1 MDPKDPAGE
10 RPRDLSRRRFLV
22 VASATAGAAV
32 VASAL
37 PAAAGRRATAA
48 SGART
53 SAASAPP
60 LPDLTGQTG
69 VLWGLKYDPHVE
81 AYQRMVDVFNKKTG
95 AQMTVVP
102 VDPGPSGP
110 PGALGATYLAAVAS
124 GTQPDVMCYYGASMV
139 PLYMQNSTMP
149 LKDSVYA
156 VQGIDPATTFIG
168 DSMGPWVWKGEYYGV
183 PVESNGVGSMVN
195 VPVDDLQALGLADKY
210 PPSNGQT
217 FFDSYDSMYQLAQA
231 LQTKDGDTVTRWG
244 LSSKAFELE
253 SLTGIMASLGVKWWD
268 PSAKK
273 FNFDTPEGAQAFD
286 LLVAKPV
293 ALGIETELDQSS
305 TQAALAGKV
314 ALSRGDGGP
323 SVVGADA
330 GFDFEL
336 AGAPRVKEGE
346 DPTLIGGG
354 GWGFF
359 APAQRQEPGAVH
371 RLPALRGKRGG
382 ADGVRQDLRR
392 PAQLRVG
399 GLRRPT
405 RPASRIRSPSNA
417 IFRAAPAFTAMALR
431 TKFFGEGYGYYGEMQ
446 KAAGDVSSQV
456 RQGLMT
462 TEQGAAELQKR
473 AEAQYA
479 QFQQDLQSAG

>member
-10 RPRDLSRRRFLV
+10 RPGNRSRRKFLGVAGV
-22 VASATAGAAV
+22 VVTAAV
-32 VASAL
+32 LAGTLPVAADQSPS
-37 PAAAGRRATAA
+37 PAGGATD
-48 SGART
+48 

-81 AYQRMVDVFNKKTG
+81 AYQRMVDAFNKKTG

-102 VDPGPSGP
+102 VDPGSAGP

-124 GTQPDVMCYYGASMV
+124 GTQPDVMVYYGASMV
-139 PLYMQNSTMP
+139 PLYMQDSVMP
-149 LKDSVYA
+149 IKDSVYA
-156 VQGIDPATTFIG
+156 VQGVDPATDFIG
-168 DSMGPWVWKGEYYGV
+168 DAMGPWVWQGEYYGV
-183 PVESNGVGSMVN
+183 PLESNGVGSMVN
-195 VPVDDLQALGLADKY
+195 VPVDDLQALGLADKF

-217 FFDSYDSMYQLAQA
+217 FFDSYDSMYELAQA

-244 LSSKAFELE
+244 LSSKGFEFE
-253 SLTGIMASLGVKWWD
+253 SLAGIMASLGVDWWD
-268 PSAKK
+268 PAAKK
-273 FNFDTPEGAQAFD
+273 FNFDTPEGAKAFD
-286 LLVAKPV
+286 MLVAKPV
-293 ALGIETELDQSS
+293 ALGIETELDQSA

-330 GFDFEL
+330 GFAFEL
-336 AGAPRVKEGE
+336 AGAPRVTEGE

-354 GWGFF
+354 GWGVF
-359 APAQRQEPGAVH
+359 APAQAKNPELSLAFLRFMATEEGQMEYAKIYDGLLNFAWADFADDTTRFADPTEAN
-371 RLPALRGKRGG
+371 AL
-382 ADGVRQDLRR
+382 
-392 PAQLRVG
+392 
-399 GLRRPT
+399 
-405 RPASRIRSPSNA
+405 
-417 IFRAAPAFTAMALR
+417 FRAAPAFTAMALR

-456 RQGLMT
+456 RQGLLT
-462 TEQGAAELQKR
+462 PEQGAAELQKR

-479 QFQQDLQSAG
+479 QFLTDLENAG

>member
-10 RPRDLSRRRFLV
+10 RPADPSRRRFLI
-22 VASATAGAAV
+22 VAGATATAAV

-37 PAAAGRRATAA
+37 PAAASRGTTARA
-48 SGART
+48 GKRT
-53 SAASAPP
+53 SDQSAPP

-69 VLWGLKYDPHVE
+69 VLWGLKYDPHVA
-81 AYQRMVDVFNKKTG
+81 AYQRMVDAFNKKTG
-95 AQMTVVP
+95 AQLTVVP

-110 PGALGATYLAAVAS
+110 PGALGATFLAAVAS

-168 DSMGPWVWKGEYYGV
+168 DAMGPWVWKDEYYGV

-195 VPVDDLQALGLADKY
+195 VPVDDVKALGLADQY

-217 FFDSYDSMYQLAQA
+217 FFDSYDSMYKLAQA

-253 SLTGIMASLGVKWWD
+253 SLTGIMASLGVDWWD
-268 PSAKK
+268 PAAKK
-273 FNFDTPEGAQAFD
+273 FNFDTPEGAKAFD
-286 LLVAKPV
+286 LLVAQPV

-359 APAQRQEPGAVH
+359 APATAKNPELSTAFLRFVASEEGQMEYAKIYDGLLNFAWADFATDTTRFKDPT
-371 RLPALRGKRGG
+371 PA
-382 ADGVRQDLRR
+382 
-392 PAQLRVG
+392 
-399 GLRRPT
+399 
-405 RPASRIRSPSNA
+405 NA

-479 QFQQDLQSAG
+479 QFQTDLQNAG

>member
-1 MDPKDPAGE
+1 MAPIDPAGKK
-10 RPRDLSRRRFLV
+10 PGDLSRRKFLV
-22 VASATAGAAV
+22 AASATAGAAV

-37 PAAAGRRATAA
+37 PAAAGRRGLTS

-53 SAASAPP
+53 SDQSAPP

-69 VLWGLKYDPHVE
+69 ILWGLKYDPHVA
-81 AYQRMVDVFNKKTG
+81 AYQRMVDLFEQRTG
-95 AQMTVVP
+95 AKLTVVP
-102 VDPGPSGP
+102 IDPDPPGP
-110 PGALGATYLAAVAS
+110 PGHLGVKFLAAIAA
-124 GTQPDVMCYYGASMV
+124 GTQPDVMCFYGPAMV
-139 PLYMQNSTMP
+139 PLYMQKSLMP
-149 LKDSVYA
+149 LKESVYA
-156 VQGIDPATTFIG
+156 VQGVDPATAFIG
-168 DSMGPWVWKGEYYGV
+168 DSMGSWIWQGEYYGV

-195 VPVDDLQALGLADKY
+195 VPVDDLQALGLSDQY

-253 SLTGIMASLGVKWWD
+253 SLTGIMASLGVDWWD
-268 PSAKK
+268 AAAKK
-273 FNFDTPEGAQAFD
+273 FNFDTPEGVKAFE
-286 LLVAKPV
+286 LLVENPV
-293 ALGIETELDQSS
+293 KLGIETELDQPS

-323 SVVGADA
+323 SVVGAEA

-359 APAQRQEPGAVH
+359 APLAAKNPELSTAF
-371 RLPALRGKRGG
+371 LRFVATEEGQMEYAKIYDGLLNFAWATFANDTTRF
-382 ADGVRQDLRR
+382 AD
-392 PAQLRVG
+392 
-399 GLRRPT
+399 PT
-405 RPASRIRSPSNA
+405 AANA

-431 TKFFGEGYGYYGEMQ
+431 TKFFGEGFGYYAECQ

-456 RQGLMT
+456 RQGALT
-462 TEQGAAELQKR
+462 SAEGAKELQKR
-473 AEAQYA
+473 VEAQYA
-479 QFQQDLQSAG
+479 QFVTDLQNAG